1 MQRVLTAAQM
11 READRLTVVERG
23 IPSLLLMENAAAAV
37 VSLLAHRFAPLEKQ
51 RAAVLCGKGN
61 NGGDGL
67 AAARQMT
74 ARCPP
79 AALRVVLF
87 ADPRSLGG
95 DAAINL
101 RMLRA
106 VDFEPDIVTDADAWR
121 AIRGEILASDI
132 VVDALLGTGLNGP
145 ARSLPAMVIADI
157 RAAPVRPRIV
167 AVDLPSGMPSDG
179 GEPFGPAMPADYT
192 VAFTAPKV
200 AQALPPACERMGRL
214 STVSIGTAPSVVEGL
229 PGPRLL
235 LAEAADAAPY
245 TAARERAAHKGD
257 FGHVLAVGGS
267 RSKPGA
273 ICLTAA
279 AALRMGAGLTTV
291 VTSAGA
297 AGTVVAAMPELMVEP
312 AAETADGSMGPESWR
327 PQWAA
332 RKTVAAIGP
341 GLGVSETNRALAMR
355 IYRECP
361 LPLVIDADGL
371 TALGSAPLPR
381 REAPTVLTPHPGEMA
396 RLTGR
401 STAEIQ
407 ADRAAAA
414 REYAAANGVFLVLKG
429 NRTLTASPDGSVIVN
444 PTGSP
449 GMATAGSGDVL
460 TGMIAGLLAQFPAE
474 PAERTAAAA
483 VYLHGAAGEL
493 AASARGQQAMVASDI
508 LEFLPEAVRAARA

>member
-11 READRLTVVERG
+11 READRLTVAERG
-23 IPSLLLMENAAAAV
+23 IPSLILMENAAAAV

-51 RAAVLCGKGN
+51 RVTVLCGKGN

-67 AAARQMT
+67 AAARQMLV
-74 ARCPP
+74 RCPP
-79 AALRVVLF
+79 AALRVLLF

-95 DAAINL
+95 DAAVNL

-106 VDFEPDIVTDADAWR
+106 VDCEADIVTDADAWR
-121 AIRGEILASDI
+121 AVRGEVLASS
-132 VVDALLGTGLNGP
+132 VLVDALLGTGLSGP
-145 ARSLPAMVIADI
+145 VRGLPATVIADI
-157 RAAPVRPRIV
+157 RSAPAGPRIV
-167 AVDLPSGMPSDG
+167 AVDLPSGTASDG
-179 GEPFGPAMPADYT
+179 GGIVGAAMPADYT

-200 AQALPPACERMGRL
+200 AQVLPPACESMGRL
-214 STVSIGTAPSVVEGL
+214 TTAAIGTARSVVEGL

-245 TAARERAAHKGD
+245 TAARERSSHKGD

-279 AALRMGAGLTTV
+279 AALRMGAGLVTAA
-291 VTSAGA
+291 TSAGA
-297 AGTVVAAMPELMVEP
+297 AGAVVAAMPEIMVEP
-312 AAETADGSMGPESWR
+312 AVETADGSMGPESWR
-327 PQWAA
+327 PEWTA
-332 RKTVAAIGP
+332 RKSVAAVGP
-341 GLGVSETNRALAMR
+341 GLGASAANRALAMR
-355 IYRECP
+355 IYRECV

-371 TALGSAPLPR
+371 NALGSAPLPR

-396 RLTGR
+396 RLTGC
-401 STAEIQ
+401 SAGEIQ
-407 ADRAAAA
+407 SDRVAAA
-414 REYAAANGVFLVLKG
+414 RGYAAANGVFVVLKG
-429 NRTLTASPDGSVIVN
+429 NRTITASPDGEAIVN

-449 GMATAGSGDVL
+449 GMAAAGSGDVL

-474 PAERTAAAA
+474 PAARTAAAA

-493 AASARGQQAMVASDI
+493 AASARGEQAMVASDI
-508 LEFLPEAVRAARA
+508 LEFLPAAVRAVQA